1 MFLQLNDI
9 EKFYDSENGVT
20 DINISVNK
28 GELVTLLGPSGC
40 GKTTILNILGGFL
53 KTDKGSVELENQ
65 DITYLPPENRPVTT
79 VFQSYALFPH
89 MNVMQNVTYGLK
101 IKKLDKKTIK
111 EKGEEILDL
120 VGLLKYKDRG
130 IGQLSGGQQ
139 QRVAL
144 ARALVMNPKLLLLD
158 EPLSNL
164 DAKLRIKMR
173 KELKDIQKK
182 FNITMLFVT
191 HDQEEA
197 LTISDKIVV
206 MNQGKIQQIG
216 TPEDVYINP
225 KNEFVADFIGRVNLI
240 EKDGVKKFIRPE
252 NLSFT
257 NEQTELTGEIVQK
270 HFLGAYR
277 TYFVDVNNNIIQVD
291 VPIKTD
297 ENLNIGDIVSII

>member
-53 KTDKGSVELENQ
+53 KADKGSVILENQ
-65 DITYLPPENRPVTT
+65 DITYLQPENRPVTT

-101 IKKLDKKTIK
+101 IKRLDKKTIK
-111 EKGEEILDL
+111 AKGEEILDL
-120 VGLLKYKDRG
+120 VGLLKFKDRG

-252 NLSFT
+252 NLSFIK
-257 NEQTELTGEIVQK
+257 ERTELSGKIVQK

-277 TYFVDVNNNIIQVD
+277 TYFVDVDNNIIQVD
-291 VPIKTD
+291 VPIKID
-297 ENLNIGDIVSII
+297 ENLNIGDIVNII